1 MYYQAVEE
9 VKDDAGTDRSC
20 RLSFNTEENDW
31 MSVDKI
37 DVKAIDFLQS

>member
-1 MYYQAVEE
+1 MYDQAVEE